1 MSPCRHLCVSLA
13 ALVCSWAGFA
23 AVASASEFGVIDQ
36 GSIEI
41 GVGASDLGGSVAVD
55 GSAAALGTE
64 IDLDRDLDLAGRD
77 RSRLFALRWQ
87 PWQRH
92 GFGLRAQR
100 FGRSA
105 DQIIRRDIV
114 FDGEVFAVNS
124 RVSGTIDLDLL
135 SFSYTG
141 WLLASDQR
149 AFGLSAGA
157 LQYRMRLDLAADNLP
172 GGAQPIP
179 VSAEVSEE
187 LPVLVLGA
195 EYREALSERLR
206 LVLRA
211 AVFKASLNDIDG
223 TVYDLEAGLEFA
235 LTPNWVLAGRYSGTR
250 LDADTD
256 REDLRGRLRLD
267 LSGAQ
272 AALIWRW

>member
-1 MSPCRHLCVSLA
+1 MSRSLHRWMGLA
-13 ALVCSWAGFA
+13 TLICALPVFSPAVCAGDF
-23 AVASASEFGVIDQ
+23 SVIDH
-36 GSIEI
+36 GSLEI
-41 GVGASDLGGSVAVD
+41 GIGASDLGGSVAVD
-55 GSAAALGTE
+55 GSAGALGTQ

-87 PWQRH
+87 PWERH

-105 DQIIRRDIV
+105 DQLIRRDIV
-114 FDGEVFAVNS
+114 FDDEVFAVNS
-124 RVSGTIDLDLL
+124 RVSGSIDLDLL
-135 SFSYTG
+135 SFTYTG

-157 LQYRMRLDLAADNLP
+157 LQYRLRLDLAATNLP
-172 GGAQPIP
+172 GGAQPLP
-179 VSAEVSEE
+179 VSAEVREE

-195 EYREALSERLR
+195 EYREALSQRIR

-235 LTPNWVLAGRYSGTR
+235 LTPNWVLAARYSGTR

-256 REDLRGRLRLD
+256 REDLSGRLRLD